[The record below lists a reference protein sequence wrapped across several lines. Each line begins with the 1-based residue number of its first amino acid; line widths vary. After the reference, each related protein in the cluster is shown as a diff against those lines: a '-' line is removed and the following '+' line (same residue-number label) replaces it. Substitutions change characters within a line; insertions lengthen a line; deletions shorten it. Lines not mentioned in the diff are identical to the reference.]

1 MCEEFGIRKI
11 HTTAEH
17 PQADPAERYIRTFK
31 EVLKRVI
38 EESGGRWLD
47 CVGKVLYS
55 MRMNMSEATG
65 LSPHEV
71 MFAGRGKRLL
81 EWGEKGNETVRRGWE
96 KRVNE
101 WVKTKLT
108 ETATKSKDWYD
119 RRWKAKEKDIRV
131 GYEVMVS
138 TKVGAWKGKVRWIG
152 PYKVKKVVNEVNVEL
167 EECAG
172 GPELKIHNRVHMNRI
187 KVILTKRKERE
198 EERVIERKEIGY
210 EGGSEDSSEEEW
222 ARGFQRKWISKEPK
236 RAQASLTK

>member
-1 MCEEFGIRKI
+1 M
-11 HTTAEH
+11 
-17 PQADPAERYIRTFK
+17 
-31 EVLKRVI
+31 
-38 EESGGRWLD
+38 
-47 CVGKVLYS
+47 
-55 MRMNMSEATG
+55 
-65 LSPHEV
+65 
-71 MFAGRGKRLL
+71 
-81 EWGEKGNETVRRGWE
+81 RRGWE

-152 PYKVKKVVNEVNVEL
+152 PYKVKKVVNEVNVKL

-222 ARGFQRKWISKEPK
+222 ARGFQADREEESDGQVKQEQVGEEQEEGEMSKESDDVSGPIEDESMYKITKEVGTGRGK
-236 RAQASLTK
+236 RYLIEGGDWGEKWMTQGEIMRDKELRESFNLYGGKIMLGIITMYVKV